1 MDVLPPGPVLVSGL
15 PCPFST
21 SARVSLCG
29 ASVAP
34 NEGLRARGGERRTAA
49 EELRVESTVPW
60 IYTRPAMKTLP
71 PHFAL
76 ALLLAM
82 TGCSSSPAAPNSTGS
97 ALNLSG
103 SWSGTGTDAQ
113 GPEKFRWALAQTG
126 STLTG
131 TAILDPADTADG
143 SCGSCHKQ
151 KTGTVTGTIS
161 GTALTLTLDFPKGG
175 SDLTPLCGITMT
187 ATTSDVAAG
196 RIAAAY
202 TGTTTCEGPI
212 TDGTLVVTR

>member
-1 MDVLPPGPVLVSGL
+1 MKARAPLV
-15 PCPFST
+15 
-21 SARVSLCG
+21 
-29 ASVAP
+29 
-34 NEGLRARGGERRTAA
+34 AA
-49 EELRVESTVPW
+49 
-60 IYTRPAMKTLP
+60 
-71 PHFAL
+71 

-82 TGCSSSPAAPNSTGS
+82 TGCSSSPAAPNSANS
-97 ALNLSG
+97 ALNISG
-103 SWSGTGTDAQ
+103 SWTGTGTDAQ
-113 GPEKFRWALAQTG
+113 GPEKFRWTLTQTG

-131 TAILDPADTADG
+131 TAIMDPGDPADG
-143 SCGSCHKQ
+143 SCASCHKQ
-151 KTGTVTGTIS
+151 KNGTVSGTIS

-212 TDGTLVVTR
+212 TDGMLVVAR